1 MSMSLSSE
9 LLAILRC
16 PESKQELIYFPDG
29 LDADP
34 QPFLLCPASR
44 LRFGFDN
51 GIPVML
57 ADEAL
62 RVDESTCQGLL
73 ARARE
78 LGLPMPRDLSSVDA
92 S

>member
-1 MSMSLSSE
+1 MPLSPE

-16 PESKQELIYFPDG
+16 PESKRELIYFPDG

-34 QPFLLCPASR
+34 QPLLLCPASR

-57 ADEAL
+57 ADEAQ
-62 RVDESTCQGLL
+62 RMDESTGQGLL
-73 ARARE
+73 VRARE
-78 LGLPMPRDLSSVDA
+78 LGLPMPGDLPSVDA